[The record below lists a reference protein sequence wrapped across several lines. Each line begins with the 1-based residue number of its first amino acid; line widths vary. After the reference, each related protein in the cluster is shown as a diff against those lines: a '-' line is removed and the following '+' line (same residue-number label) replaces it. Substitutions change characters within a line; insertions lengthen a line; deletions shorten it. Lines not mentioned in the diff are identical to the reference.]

1 MSKPVPTFALYALDS
16 DALHTAC
23 MYEPPRL
30 RLVSGAIEYI
40 AAERAHRRRVRA
52 AIKRGDV
59 PALLA
64 IADEYAG
71 HDRGRVYRALHE
83 IAEVLV
89 EDAVTA

>member
-16 DALHTAC
+16 DAVHTAC

-30 RLVSGAIEYI
+30 RLVSGATEYI

-64 IADEYAG
+64 IAEEYAE

>member
-1 MSKPVPTFALYALDS
+1 MSKPVPTFALYALHS

-23 MYEPPRL
+23 RYEPPRL
-30 RLVSGAIEYI
+30 RLTSGATAHI
-40 AAERAHRRRVRA
+40 ATERAHRRRVRA

-59 PALLA
+59 PALLD
-64 IADEYAG
+64 IADEYAE

>member
-30 RLVSGAIEYI
+30 RLVSGATEYI

-52 AIKRGDV
+52 AIKKGDV

-64 IADEYAG
+64 IADEYAE